1 MERLWAPW
9 RIGYVQSHKRSGCI
23 FCEKAKANDDR
34 RTLVVARG
42 RLSFALLNAYP
53 YTNGHLMIAPYE
65 HVARLEDLSAEQCGD
80 LMVLA
85 QKCVAA
91 LRRALFPDGFNV
103 GLNLGRAAG
112 AGIEDHLHLHVVPR
126 WEGDTSFTAVF
137 SDTKVIAQSLDDA
150 YATIVEALGTPE

>member
-1 MERLWAPW
+1 
-9 RIGYVQSHKRSGCI
+9 
-23 FCEKAKANDDR
+23 
-34 RTLVVARG
+34 
-42 RLSFALLNAYP
+42 LLNAYP